1 MVCDGFEGTEIRPGW
16 MEHACGLDCV
26 ERMALRYSQG
36 MAMYVAETGL
46 HANQLEFATSWDTKL
61 IVDASS
67 CDVASAVKEEVG
79 GTPGARVFEQT
90 LGMISPHGAEVL
102 AGLRPGWS
110 ALLIFDTIRMR
121 ITVRGSNVGTRG
133 RQGGGPFHLGPA
145 RSDKQ
150 SVYGHKAGRDRRHGS
165 PADECLKISAIAWA
179 ASCLRRIQKYRLLTS
194 EELGPP

>member
-1 MVCDGFEGTEIRPGW
+1 MVCDGFEGTKIRPGW

-26 ERMALRYSQG
+26 EHMALRYSQG

-46 HANQLEFATSWDTKL
+46 HANKLEFATRWDTEL

-67 CDVASAVKEEVG
+67 CDVASAVKEEVR
-79 GTPGARVFEQT
+79 GARVTVISPAAFEQS

-121 ITVRGSNVGTRG
+121 ITVRGLERRPPRTARG
-133 RQGGGPFHLGPA
+133 WA
-145 RSDKQ
+145 
-150 SVYGHKAGRDRRHGS
+150 VS
-165 PADECLKISAIAWA
+165 PRTDTQ
-179 ASCLRRIQKYRLLTS
+179 R
-194 EELGPP
+194 

>member
-1 MVCDGFEGTEIRPGW
+1 M
-16 MEHACGLDCV
+16 
-26 ERMALRYSQG
+26 
-36 MAMYVAETGL
+36 
-46 HANQLEFATSWDTKL
+46 

-79 GTPGARVFEQT
+79 GAPGARVTVISPAAFEQS

-133 RQGGGPFHLGPA
+133 RQGGGPFHLGPT

-150 SVYGHKAGRDRRHGS
+150 SVTGIKRDGTDGMAVL
-165 PADECLKISAIAWA
+165 PMNA
-179 ASCLRRIQKYRLLTS
+179 
-194 EELGPP
+194 